1 MDVDSSPG
9 LLNSFGVFQVYYQR
23 QILEGTSAS
32 VISWIGSIQV
42 LSPLDADYIQ
52 LLTSQLFLLFI
63 GGMIVGPIFDSHGS
77 KGLMISGTLIY
88 VLSVMFTSLSSEL
101 YQFILAQ
108 GVLFGIGDTMLC
120 DTSFSNHA
128 FYADVSDLSVSFYP
142 TISAISHWFDRKR
155 GLALG
160 VVVAGSSVGGIC
172 WPFMLDRL
180 FDTIGFAWTVRIA
193 GFICFALLAPSC
205 LLIRPRL
212 PPRKAMEVS
221 MTDIT
226 TIFADRR
233 YSLLTAAMFFVFLA
247 MFIPF
252 YYLPSYGLAHGMS
265 LNMSNNLL
273 AILNAGSFVGRIV
286 SGILADKLGRFEL
299 PKFIL

>member
-1 MDVDSSPG
+1 M
-9 LLNSFGVFQVYYQR
+9 
-23 QILEGTSAS
+23 
-32 VISWIGSIQV
+32 
-42 LSPLDADYIQ
+42 
-52 LLTSQLFLLFI
+52 
-63 GGMIVGPIFDSHGS
+63 GPIFDSHGS

-108 GVLFGIGDTMLC
+108 GILFGIGDTMLC
-120 DTSFSNHA
+120 DASFANHA
-128 FYADVSDLSVSFYP
+128 SYPDVSDLSVSFYP

-180 FDTIGFAWTVRIA
+180 FGTIGFAWTVRIG
-193 GFICFALLAPSC
+193 GFICLALLAPSC
-205 LLIRPRL
+205 LLIRPRF
-212 PPRKAMEVS
+212 PPRKSMELS
-221 MTDIT
+221 MTDIKI
-226 TIFADRR
+226 IFADRR
-233 YSLLTAAMFFVFLA
+233 YSLLTAAMFFVFLG

-265 LNMSNNLL
+265 LGMSNNLL
-273 AILNAGSFVGRIV
+273 AILNAGSFVGRII
-286 SGILADKLGRFEL
+286 SGIMADKLGRFEQ
-299 PKFIL
+299 PTSIL